1 MGQLRTTSI
10 NPACT
15 ANPASWPVRSC
26 QNRLIAVLSN
36 CIAGNSKSG
45 MTCDASFIPRVME
58 QNVRSAIVVY
68 NVLDVENCVRTN
80 CPYLEKT
87 RKFLDNGDSTCRCL

>member
-1 MGQLRTTSI
+1 
-10 NPACT
+10 
-15 ANPASWPVRSC
+15 
-26 QNRLIAVLSN
+26 
-36 CIAGNSKSG
+36 